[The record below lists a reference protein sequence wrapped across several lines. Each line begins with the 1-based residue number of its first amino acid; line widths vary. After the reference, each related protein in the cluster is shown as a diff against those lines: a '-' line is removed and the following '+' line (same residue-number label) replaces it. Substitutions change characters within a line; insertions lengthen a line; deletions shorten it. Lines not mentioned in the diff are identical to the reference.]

1 MYQGL
6 VQPSSEKLPPAAEQ
20 NKHGDPESAIRPSM
34 RYPGTLSTK
43 CHVSNRSF
51 PLRSPAGEE
60 VQRVKKARGDRR
72 HWGNAAF
79 WIQHGQWT
87 HELTGTEATHTGP
100 APSAGDPRDRV
111 LEQKGGV
118 TSSYPYPRSCFQQ
131 EMKICCLQGS
141 LTVEANNS

>member
-1 MYQGL
+1 LLYQGL

-60 VQRVKKARGDRR
+60 VQRVKKPEVTEDTEETRLSEYSRANGHTNSQGLRQHTQGLHRLQE
-72 HWGNAAF
+72 
-79 WIQHGQWT
+79 IQEIGSWSRKEESQVLIRT
-87 HELTGTEATHTGP
+87 PEAV
-100 APSAGDPRDRV
+100 SNR
-111 LEQKGGV
+111 K
-118 TSSYPYPRSCFQQ
+118 
-131 EMKICCLQGS
+131 
-141 LTVEANNS
+141 